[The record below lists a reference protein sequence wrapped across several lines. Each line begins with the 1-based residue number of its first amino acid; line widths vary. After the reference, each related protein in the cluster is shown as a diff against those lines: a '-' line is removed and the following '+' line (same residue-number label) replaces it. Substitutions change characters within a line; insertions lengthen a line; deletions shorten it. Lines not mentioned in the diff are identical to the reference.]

1 VSKAGWRVPINVKL
15 LAVLAVPVLG
25 YLIIA
30 TTLVARAQQTADE
43 IRDQASVVETAVGPT
58 SLSTSLIDERTI
70 TSLEGAG
77 LQDQLALRIGTS
89 EEARQATDEQLTALR
104 SLVDDNGE
112 ADEVYA
118 SAVDKIAGE
127 LDTLRADV
135 DSGTADEASLFN
147 RYGGLINALMDANA
161 KAVERVDQAE
171 LWQGAKLSELATR
184 QKDARAILINA
195 LIPVAQNEGAAI
207 TPRQTTAIGR
217 SLGAYENRDAAI
229 RELATGPYARAGS
242 VLVEATEARD
252 IGQLARDTLAD
263 GELDAETFFQTAS
276 YQGGFVYDLPTG
288 DFIHDNFRA
297 SVVEYLTGR
306 ADERTAAADQ
316 GLRNHLIGGTIGL
329 IVTALITWL
338 VSRSIIRPLRSLTQQ
353 AIDAA
358 TNRLPSTV
366 YDILETPLGEDVAWP
381 QVEPIEVRTN
391 DEVADVAQ
399 ALNTM
404 QESALE
410 LAVEEAILRRHITD
424 SLITLG
430 QRNQRLL
437 SRQLAFITDL
447 ERDETDPDTLA
458 DLFFLDHLAIRMRR
472 NAESLLV
479 LAGFDPPRKWVGP
492 TSVNDIVR
500 AALGETEEYKRV
512 WVQGVEPAIVAGSA
526 TAELS
531 HLLAELIE
539 NALVFSTRGESV
551 EVNGWHETA
560 GDGTADGYTL
570 TVADSGKGMSPD
582 EIEQANRRLAG
593 VESFTIAPSKYMGH
607 YVTGKLAA
615 RHGISVQLASNAP
628 NKGVTATIY
637 VPNALLTAESEAPD
651 VPRLLPTL
659 PVHAPP
665 EAAGGAGSRRPGE
678 PDIEAPAV
686 AIGGSALSPSA
697 SSPPPPPPPPVPGAE
712 GEPGDIPAPL
722 PLGMPVPELP
732 EPLPTAELAALDRPV
747 PDQPRPERPRR
758 DRSLADMRPDG
769 PIFDLPEMPGR
780 PDLADQPE
788 HRDRSLRAERLDR
801 AQRGEGTPGD
811 IPLPTPA
818 PPSDPPVLFPLPSP
832 GELEQTPPEG
842 VSRKARKRKA
852 RPSSSF
858 KLPVPPPSKPLEAP
872 DSDVS

>member
-25 YLIIA
+25 YLVIA
-30 TTLVARAQQTADE
+30 STLVARAQQTANE

-77 LQDQLALRIGTS
+77 LQDDLALRIGTS
-89 EEARQATDEQLTALR
+89 AEARQATDEQLVALR
-104 SLVDDNGE
+104 SLVDDNSE
-112 ADEVYA
+112 ANDIYA
-118 SAVDKIAGE
+118 SAVEKVAGE

-147 RYGGLINALMDANA
+147 RYGELINSLMDANA

-207 TPRQTTAIGR
+207 TPRETTAIGR
-217 SLGAYENRDAAI
+217 SLGSYENRDAAI
-229 RELATGPYARAGS
+229 RELATGPYAKAGS
-242 VLVEATEARD
+242 VLVEATEAND
-252 IGQLARDTLAD
+252 LGQLANDTLES
-263 GELDAETFFQTAS
+263 GELDPDLFFQTAS
-276 YQGGFVYDLPTG
+276 YQGGFVYEGPTG

-297 SVVEYLTGR
+297 SVVEYLGGQ
-306 ADERTAAADQ
+306 ADDRTAAADK

-381 QVEPIEVRTN
+381 EVQPIEVSTN

-512 WVQGVEPAIVAGSA
+512 WVQEVEPAIVAGSA

-551 EVNGWHETA
+551 EVNGWHEAA
-560 GDGTADGYTL
+560 GDGTPDGYTL
-570 TVADSGKGMSPD
+570 TVADSGKGMTPD

-615 RHGISVQLASNAP
+615 RHGISVQLRSNAP
-628 NKGVTATIY
+628 GKGVTATIY

-659 PVHAPP
+659 PVQEPRD
-665 EAAGGAGSRRPGE
+665 AGFGSGSGSDRP
-678 PDIEAPAV
+678 DAEAPAV
-686 AIGGSALSPSA
+686 QIGGSALSSA
-697 SSPPPPPPPPVPGAE
+697 PSPPPLAPSGL
-712 GEPGDIPAPL
+712 DIPAPL
-722 PLGMPVPELP
+722 PPGMPVPELP
-732 EPLPTAELAALDRPV
+732 DPLPTAELAALDRPV

-788 HRDRSLRAERLDR
+788 RRDRSLRAERLDR

-811 IPLPTPA
+811 IPLPTPG

-832 GELEQTPPEG
+832 EELEQTPPEG

-852 RPSSSF
+852 RPGASF